1 MTIKAALH
9 EGYSIL
15 FYAEVETPMLD
26 ATVLLAEALSV
37 TKEELFANL
46 PEEIDPVSYTKY
58 KEYIDKRCK
67 GIPVSYIIKRKEF
80 YGLEFYVDER
90 VLVPRPDTEV
100 VVEEVLSLLGNNTFR
115 AKLGGD
121 RNPRMLDLCTGS
133 GCIAITVKAHAVD
146 VDVYASDISRDVR
159 EVFELNRVKI
169 LGDQDIPFSVSD
181 LFENLSGFYDII
193 TCNPPYLT
201 DREVDNLRKL
211 GWVEP
216 VVALAG
222 GEDGTDIAVRVIE
235 EAPGYLNRGW
245 YLILEAAPSQMTKL
259 WAIMSARGFESIY
272 TRKDLGKRERIICG
286 RYHARKKYW

>member
-37 TKEELFANL
+37 TKEELFASL
-46 PEEIDPVSYTKY
+46 PEEIEPVLYERY
-58 KEYIDKRCK
+58 KEYIDKRCR
-67 GIPVSYIIKRKEF
+67 GVPVSYIIKRKEF

-100 VVEEVLSLLGNNTFR
+100 VVEEVLTLLGNNTFR
-115 AKLGGD
+115 VKVGED
-121 RNPRMLDLCTGS
+121 RDPEILDLCTGS
-133 GCIAITVKAHAVD
+133 GCIAITVKAHAND
-146 VDVYASDISRDVR
+146 VNVYASDISEEVK
-159 EVFELNRVKI
+159 EVFELNNVKI
-169 LGDQDIPFSVSD
+169 LGEKKIPFFISD
-181 LFENLSGFYDII
+181 LFKNLSGQYDII

-201 DREVDNLRKL
+201 DKEIENLEKL

-216 VVALAG
+216 VLALAG

-235 EAPGYLNRGW
+235 EAPNYLRWGG

-259 WAIMSARGFESIY
+259 WAIMSARGFEDIY

-286 RYHARKKYW
+286 RYHGKKDS

>member
-1 MTIKAALH
+1 MTIKDALR

-37 TKEELFANL
+37 SKEKLFASL
-46 PEEIDPVSYTKY
+46 PDEIDSVSYARF
-58 KEYIDKRCK
+58 KEYVDKRCR
-67 GIPVSYIIKRKEF
+67 GIPVSYIRRKKEF

-100 VVEEVLSLLGNNTFR
+100 LVEEVLSLLGNNTFR
-115 AKLGGD
+115 AKTCPK
-121 RNPRMLDLCTGS
+121 RNPKILDLCTGS
-133 GCIAITVKAHAVD
+133 GCVAIAVKFNARD
-146 VDVYASDISRDVR
+146 VDVYASDITR
-159 EVFELNRVKI
+159 EVKDVFELNMIKI
-169 LGDQDIPFSVSD
+169 LGGKKIPFFISD
-181 LFENLSGFYDII
+181 VFENISGKYDII

-201 DREVDNLRKL
+201 DAEVENLGKL

-222 GEDGTDIAVRVIE
+222 GRDGTEIAVRVIE
-235 EAPGYLNRGW
+235 EAPDYLEEGGYLM
-245 YLILEAAPSQMTKL
+245 LEAAPSQMTKL
-259 WAIMSARGFESIY
+259 WAIMSARGFRDIY

-286 RYHARKKYW
+286 RYYGKKDS